1 MNHKR
6 LGPQTVALASPPAV
20 LAFASIGGK
29 MESQG
34 PLASYFDELEQ
45 DSFFG
50 EKTWEKAE
58 SAMQKR
64 VLGRALEK
72 AGLSPADLD

>member
-6 LGPQTVALASPPAV
+6 LGPQTIVLASPPAV

-34 PLASYFDELEQ
+34 PLASYFDEL
-45 DSFFG
+45 
-50 EKTWEKAE
+50 
-58 SAMQKR
+58 
-64 VLGRALEK
+64 
-72 AGLSPADLD
+72 